1 MATGRPKLSYG
12 TNAFHGL
19 TNGAL
24 SLNGTGMFRRGFG
37 PLLPDCVKVPFNDL
51 PALEAALKGGQVAAF
66 IVEPIQGK
74 GVTLPDEAYLA
85 EAARLCRR
93 HGALFIADEI
103 QPGLGRPGRFIAC
116 EHYGVAPDLVM
127 LALRSGEHKL

>member
-74 GVTLPDEAYLA
+74 GVTLPDEAYLG
-85 EAARLCRR
+85 EAVRLCKR
-93 HGALFIADEI
+93 HGALFIVDEI
-103 QPGLGRPGRFIAC
+103 QTGLGRTGRFIAC
-116 EHYGVAPDLVM
+116 EHWLDGKGGVEPDKIGRAHV
-127 LALRSGEHKL
+127 

>member
-24 SLNGTGMFRRGFG
+24 SLNGTEMFRRGFG

-93 HGALFIADEI
+93 HGALFIARSE
-103 QPGLGRPGRFIAC
+103 
-116 EHYGVAPDLVM
+116 EHTSELQSLMRTSYA
-127 LALRSGEHKL
+127 

>member
-1 MATGRPKLSYG
+1 MVLFRS
-12 TNAFHGL
+12 AFHGL

-24 SLNGTGMFRRGFG
+24 SLNGTEMFRRGFG

-51 PALEAALKGGQVAAF
+51 PALEAALKGGPQGCDVAAF

-103 QPGLGRPGRFIAC
+103 QTGLGRTGR
-116 EHYGVAPDLVM
+116 M
-127 LALRSGEHKL
+127 LDRKSTRLNSSH